1 MNITF
6 EILQDR
12 LLKVLGEA
20 EVKVG
25 SKQGK
30 LLECVYV
37 QALRDSGIKI
47 PSVVDMWL
55 MSGRSVAGYKPS
67 TKTKY
72 DIGKRVQLGYDH
84 GEDVEE
90 FEEKRVDFWGD
101 LV

>member
-1 MNITF
+1 MTITF

-37 QALRDSGIKI
+37 QALRDVGIQI
-47 PSVVDMWL
+47 PAAVDMML
-55 MSGRSVAGYKPS
+55 LSGRSVAGYKTSSNS
-67 TKTKY
+67 TLCSTW
-72 DIGKRVQLGYDH
+72 I
-84 GEDVEE
+84 
-90 FEEKRVDFWGD
+90 
-101 LV
+101 

>member
-1 MNITF
+1 MTITF
-6 EILQDR
+6 EILQDT

-30 LLECVYV
+30 LLECAYV

-67 TKTKY
+67 TKNKY

-90 FEEKRVDFWGD
+90 FEEFEEKR
-101 LV
+101 

>member
-1 MNITF
+1 MTITF

-67 TKTKY
+67 TKTNY
-72 DIGKRVQLGYDH
+72 DIGKRVQLGYDL

-90 FEEKRVDFWGD
+90 LEEK
-101 LV
+101 

>member
-1 MNITF
+1 MTITF

-84 GEDVEE
+84 GEDGEE
-90 FEEKRVDFWGD
+90 LEEKR
-101 LV
+101 

>member
-1 MNITF
+1 MTITF
-6 EILQDR
+6 ETLQER

-30 LLECVYV
+30 LLEAVYV
-37 QALRDSGIKI
+37 QALRDNGVKI
-47 PSVVDMWL
+47 PAAVDMML

-67 TKTKY
+67 N
-72 DIGKRVQLGYDH
+72 IGKRVQLGYDH

-90 FEEKRVDFWGD
+90 LEETN
-101 LV
+101 

>member
-1 MNITF
+1 MTITF
-6 EILQDR
+6 ETLQER

-30 LLECVYV
+30 LLEAVYV
-37 QALRDSGIKI
+37 QALRDVNIQI
-47 PSVVDMWL
+47 PAAVDMML

-67 TKTKY
+67 N
-72 DIGKRVQLGYDH
+72 IGKRVQLGYDH

-90 FEEKRVDFWGD
+90 LEETN
-101 LV
+101 